1 LASDRSIPAAAT
13 LAAPE
18 AAAYLRGMSDAHPF
32 ASSDAAPRIGLR
44 VVIVVCLAWVFL
56 GLVWGA
62 QTTMGAI
69 IRGVAPV
76 PLGTAIRTAFIQTL
90 PWIPVTLAAIALT
103 RRFPLSRGEW
113 RRHLPV
119 HIGAAAVLAF
129 VANVLVVAGYWMTA
143 GMFNGVRVLM
153 QQGLLWATVNLHV
166 ALLIY
171 ATVVAVT
178 QGALYYQRTRA
189 RELQLARIE
198 GQLARARLQ
207 ALTAQIRPHFLFNT
221 LHTIGQLWRSGQ
233 SDDADAVLDQLGS
246 LFSRVQ
252 TSTSKLEVP
261 LGEELEL
268 VKAYLAIEEAR
279 FRDRLRTNV
288 DASGAARDCLVPP
301 LILQPLVENA
311 IRHGVS
317 AISSAG
323 RVGVSA
329 ALENGNLLL
338 TVTDDGPGVGARS
351 SQPGSGTGLRN
362 TRERLAQLYGDDAE
376 LRIDSP
382 ANGGTVVTVRI
393 PASRG
398 ARDAGPSLDG

>member
-1 LASDRSIPAAAT
+1 MDSDRGAQAAAT
-13 LAAPE
+13 LAAPD
-18 AAAYLRGMSDAHPF
+18 AAPYLRGMTDSRTSATADAP
-32 ASSDAAPRIGLR
+32 ARLALR

-56 GLVWGA
+56 GVVWGA

-76 PLGTAIRTAFIQTL
+76 PLTTAIRTAFIQTL
-90 PWIPVTLAAIALT
+90 PWIPVTLAAIVLT
-103 RRFPLSRGEW
+103 RRFPLSRDAW
-113 RRHLPV
+113 KWHLPV
-119 HIGAAAVLAF
+119 HVGAAAVLAF
-129 VANVLVVAGYWMTA
+129 VANVLVVAGYWLTS
-143 GMFNGVRVLM
+143 GIFNGVTVLM
-153 QQGLLWATVNLHV
+153 RQGLLWATVNLHV

-171 ATVVAVT
+171 ATVVAIT

-198 GQLARARLQ
+198 GQLARAKLQ
-207 ALTAQIRPHFLFNT
+207 ALNAQIRPHFLFNT
-221 LHTIGQLWRSGQ
+221 LHTIGQLWRSGR
-233 SDDADAVLDQLGS
+233 SDDADAVLDRLGS

-252 TSTSKLEVP
+252 LSTSKLEVP

-268 VKAYLAIEEAR
+268 VESYLAIEEAR
-279 FRDRLRTNV
+279 FRDRLRTTV
-288 DASGAARDCLVPP
+288 EASAAARDCLVPP

-329 ALENGNLLL
+329 ALENGHLLL
-338 TVTDDGPGVGARS
+338 IVTDDGPGVRARS

-362 TRERLAQLYGDDAE
+362 TRERLAQLYGADAE

-393 PASRG
+393 PAAPR
-398 ARDAGPSLDG
+398 ARDNGPSLDG

>member
-1 LASDRSIPAAAT
+1 MTDARTPTAVD
-13 LAAPE
+13 AP
-18 AAAYLRGMSDAHPF
+18 
-32 ASSDAAPRIGLR
+32 PRIELR
-44 VVIVVCLAWVFL
+44 VVIIVCLAWVFL

-76 PLGTAIRTAFIQTL
+76 PLMTAIRTAFIQTL
-90 PWIPVTLAAIALT
+90 PWIPVTLAAIAVT
-103 RRFPLSRGEW
+103 RRFPLSRSEW
-113 RRHLPV
+113 KWHLPV
-119 HIGAAAVLAF
+119 HIAAAAVLAF
-129 VANVLVVAGYWMTA
+129 VANMLVVAGYWITA
-143 GMFNGVRVLM
+143 GMFNGFIVLM

-171 ATVVAVT
+171 ATVVAIT

-207 ALTAQIRPHFLFNT
+207 ALNAQIRPHFLFNT
-221 LHTIGQLWRSGQ
+221 LHTIGQLWRSGR

-268 VKAYLAIEEAR
+268 VESYLAIEEAR
-279 FRDRLRTNV
+279 FRDRLRTTV
-288 DASGAARDCLVPP
+288 EASAAARDCLVPP

-317 AISSAG
+317 AISTAG

-329 ALENGNLLL
+329 ALENGHLLL
-338 TVTDDGPGVGARS
+338 TVSDDGPGVGARS

-362 TRERLAQLYGDDAE
+362 TRERLAQLYGDNAE

-393 PASRG
+393 PAAMRG
-398 ARDAGPSLDG
+398 RDDRTSLDG